1 MITPELAVVLMFA
14 AVLVGVGSG
23 FPVAFVF
30 GGLGVL
36 FGIITWGPQQIL
48 YLLPIRTYGILSEYI
63 FACIPLFVFMGCMIE
78 RAGIAE
84 RAYEIMYKWFGPVRG
99 GLAIATVVICTLFAA
114 TTGIIGASV
123 ITMGLLALPAMVKR
137 NYNKPLA
144 TGCVCAGGTLGIIIP
159 PSIMLIV
166 YAPMAGVSVA
176 RMLFAAIIPGL
187 VLAALYI
194 VYILVACLI
203 KPEWGPAL
211 PKEERPKLQFLPML
225 REGLIGLFP
234 FIFLVLAVLG
244 TIFFGLAAPT
254 EAAAMGALGAI
265 LMTALYGKLNLKNLQ
280 ETVFATLKI
289 STMVIFVALGANL
302 FTGTFLGL
310 GGGDVIGGFM
320 TGIGLG
326 PWGVFLLVL
335 TIIFVLGMLMDWIG
349 ILFLIV
355 PIFGPVLAKLGF
367 DPLWAGTVICV
378 LLQTSFLTPPFAFSI
393 FYLKGI
399 IPPGVTLGDIYKGV
413 IPFVLLQ
420 ILGTALV
427 IIYKPLAL
435 WLPSMILK

>member
-1 MITPELAVVLMFA
+1 MISPELAVVLMFA
-14 AVLVGVGSG
+14 SVLVGVASG

-30 GGLGVL
+30 GGLGVI

-48 YLLPIRTYGILSEYI
+48 YLLPIRTYGVLSEYI
-63 FACIPLFVFMGCMIE
+63 FACVPLFVFMGCMIE

-84 RAYEIMYKWFGPVRG
+84 RAYEIMHKWFGPVRG
-99 GLAIATVVICTLFAA
+99 GLAVATVLICTLFAA

-137 NYNKPLA
+137 NYSKPLA

-176 RMLFAAIIPGL
+176 RMLFAAIVPGL
-187 VLAALYI
+187 LLAGLYI
-194 VYILVACLI
+194 AYILIACLI
-203 KPEWGPAL
+203 RPEWGPAL
-211 PKEERPKLQFLPML
+211 PKEERPKIQILPML
-225 REGLIGLFP
+225 REGCIGLFP
-234 FIFLVLAVLG
+234 FFFLVLAVLG

-254 EAAAMGALGAI
+254 EAAAMGALGSII
-265 LMTALYGKLNLKNLQ
+265 LTAFYGKLKLKSLQ
-280 ETVFATLKI
+280 EAVFATLKI
-289 STMVIFVALGANL
+289 SAMVIFVALGANL

-310 GGGDVIGGFM
+310 GGGDVVGKFM
-320 TGIGLG
+320 SGLGLG
-326 PWGVFLLVL
+326 PWGIFLLVL

-349 ILFLIV
+349 IIFLMV
-355 PIFGPVLAKLGF
+355 PIFGPVLAQLGF
-367 DPLWAGTVICV
+367 DPLWVGTVICV

-399 IPPGVTLGDIYKGV
+399 VPPGVTLQDIYKGV
-413 IPFVLLQ
+413 LPFVLLQ

-427 IIYKPLAL
+427 IAYKPLAL
-435 WLPSMILK
+435 WLPSMILR